1 MYILVVEDERRLAQV
16 VRKVLE
22 EEGHTVDVAHDGEDG
37 LAMAMDG
44 SHDVI
49 VLDILLP
56 GIDGFEVCH
65 RLRAGR
71 VDTPVLLLTALD
83 AVEDRVRGLDAG
95 ADDYLPKPFAFQEL
109 LARLRALG
117 RRRVQAREPDQLQAA
132 DLVLDLRRRRAER
145 AGKTIELS
153 PKEFALLEFLLRNEG
168 RVVTRSQ
175 ILDHVWG
182 YDYSP
187 DSNLVDVYVTYLR
200 RKVDRGHE
208 RRLIRTVRGSGYA
221 LGAWHVRHSSLA
233 PHTLVHPRPG
243 RDPRRHRRGGVPDH
257 PRRAVRPGE
266 QRPRVAGRTGAAA
279 TGAPPP
285 HPSRRRTPS

>member
-16 VRKVLE
+16 VRRVLG
-22 EEGHTVDVAHDGEDG
+22 EEGHTVDVAYDGEEG

-56 GIDGFEVCH
+56 GMDGLEVC
-65 RLRAGR
+65 RSLRANR

-117 RRRVQAREPDQLQAA
+117 RRRVEAREPDQLQTA
-132 DLVLDLRRRRAER
+132 DLALDLRRRRAER
-145 AGKTIELS
+145 AGKTIDLS
-153 PKEFALLEFLLRNEG
+153 PKEFALLEFLMRNEG
-168 RVVTRSQ
+168 RVVTRTQ

-200 RKVDRGHE
+200 RKIDRGYD
-208 RRLIRTVRGSGYA
+208 RNLIRTVRGAGYA
-221 LGAWHVRHSSLA
+221 LGA
-233 PHTLVHPRPG
+233 
-243 RDPRRHRRGGVPDH
+243 
-257 PRRAVRPGE
+257 
-266 QRPRVAGRTGAAA
+266 
-279 TGAPPP
+279 
-285 HPSRRRTPS
+285 

>member
-22 EEGHTVDVAHDGEDG
+22 EEGHTVDVATDGEEG
-37 LAMAMDG
+37 LAMAMDS

-56 GIDGFEVCH
+56 GIDGFEVCR

-117 RRRVQAREPDQLQAA
+117 RRRVQARDPDQLQTAN
-132 DLVLDLRRRRAER
+132 LVLDLRRRRAVREGR
-145 AGKTIELS
+145 AIDLS
-153 PKEFALLEFLLRNEG
+153 PKEFALLEFLMRNQG
-168 RVVTRSQ
+168 RVVTRTQ

-200 RKVDRGHE
+200 RKIDRGHQ
-208 RRLIRTVRGSGYA
+208 RKLIRTVRGAGYA
-221 LGAWHVRHSSLA
+221 VG
-233 PHTLVHPRPG
+233 
-243 RDPRRHRRGGVPDH
+243 D
-257 PRRAVRPGE
+257 
-266 QRPRVAGRTGAAA
+266 
-279 TGAPPP
+279 
-285 HPSRRRTPS
+285 

>member
-1 MYILVVEDERRLAQV
+1 MYILIVEDERRLAQV

-22 EEGHTVDVAHDGEDG
+22 EEGHTVDVATDGEEG
-37 LAMAMDG
+37 LAMAMDS

-49 VLDILLP
+49 VLDVLLP
-56 GIDGFEVCH
+56 GIDGFEVCR

-117 RRRVQAREPDQLQAA
+117 RRRVQARDPDQLQTGNLA
-132 DLVLDLRRRRAER
+132 LDLRRRRAVR
-145 AGKTIELS
+145 DGRTIDLS
-153 PKEFALLEFLLRNEG
+153 PKEFALLEFLMRNQG
-168 RVVTRSQ
+168 RVVTRTQ

-200 RKVDRGHE
+200 RKIDRGHQ
-208 RRLIRTVRGSGYA
+208 RKLIRTVRGAGYA
-221 LGAWHVRHSSLA
+221 VG
-233 PHTLVHPRPG
+233 
-243 RDPRRHRRGGVPDH
+243 D
-257 PRRAVRPGE
+257 
-266 QRPRVAGRTGAAA
+266 
-279 TGAPPP
+279 
-285 HPSRRRTPS
+285 

>member
-1 MYILVVEDERRLAQV
+1 LYILLVEDERRLAQV

-22 EEGHTVDVAHDGEDG
+22 EEGHTVDIAHDGEDG
-37 LAMAMDG
+37 RTMALDG

-56 GIDGFEVCH
+56 GVDGIEVC
-65 RLRAGR
+65 RALRAAR

-109 LARLRALG
+109 LARLRALN
-117 RRRVQAREPDQLQAA
+117 RRRVQAREPDRLEAA

-145 AGKTIELS
+145 AGKLVELS
-153 PKEFALLEFLLRNEG
+153 PKEFALLEFLVRNEG
-168 RVVTRSQ
+168 RVVTRTH

-200 RKVDRGHE
+200 RKVDRGHD
-208 RRLIRTVRGSGYA
+208 RKLIRTVRGVGYA
-221 LGAWHVRHSSLA
+221 LG
-233 PHTLVHPRPG
+233 
-243 RDPRRHRRGGVPDH
+243 D
-257 PRRAVRPGE
+257 
-266 QRPRVAGRTGAAA
+266 
-279 TGAPPP
+279 
-285 HPSRRRTPS
+285 

>member
-1 MYILVVEDERRLAQV
+1 M
-16 VRKVLE
+16 LE
-22 EEGHTVDVAHDGEDG
+22 EEGHTTDLAYDGEDG

-56 GIDGFEVCH
+56 GMDGLEVC
-65 RLRAGR
+65 RALRANR

-117 RRRVQAREPDQLQAA
+117 RRRVQAREPDHLQVA
-132 DLVLDLRRRRAER
+132 DLVLDLRRRRAQR
-145 AGKTIELS
+145 AGKAIELS
-153 PKEFALLEFLLRNEG
+153 PKEFALLEFLMRNEG
-168 RVVTRSQ
+168 RVVTRTQ

-200 RKVDRGHE
+200 RKVDRGHD
-208 RRLIRTVRGSGYA
+208 RNLIRTVRGAGYA
-221 LGAWHVRHSSLA
+221 LEA
-233 PHTLVHPRPG
+233 
-243 RDPRRHRRGGVPDH
+243 
-257 PRRAVRPGE
+257 
-266 QRPRVAGRTGAAA
+266 
-279 TGAPPP
+279 
-285 HPSRRRTPS
+285 

>member
-22 EEGHTVDVAHDGEDG
+22 EEGHTVDVAHDGEEG

-49 VLDILLP
+49 LLDVLLP
-56 GIDGFEVCH
+56 GIDGFEVC
-65 RLRAGR
+65 RSLRASR

-95 ADDYLPKPFAFQEL
+95 ADDYLPKPFAFEEL

-117 RRRVQAREPDQLQAA
+117 RRRVQAREPDQLQTA
-132 DLVLDLRRRRAER
+132 DLMLDLRRRRAVRDGR
-145 AGKTIELS
+145 AIDLS
-153 PKEFALLEFLLRNEG
+153 PKEFALLEFLMRNQG
-168 RVVTRSQ
+168 RVVTRTQ

-200 RKVDRGHE
+200 RKIDRGHGQK
-208 RRLIRTVRGSGYA
+208 LIRTVRGAGYA
-221 LGAWHVRHSSLA
+221 VG
-233 PHTLVHPRPG
+233 
-243 RDPRRHRRGGVPDH
+243 D
-257 PRRAVRPGE
+257 
-266 QRPRVAGRTGAAA
+266 
-279 TGAPPP
+279 
-285 HPSRRRTPS
+285 

>member
-22 EEGHTVDVAHDGEDG
+22 EEGHTVDVATDGEEG
-37 LAMAMDG
+37 LAMAMDS

-56 GIDGFEVCH
+56 GIDGFEVCR

-117 RRRVQAREPDQLQAA
+117 RRRVQARDPDQLQTAN
-132 DLVLDLRRRRAER
+132 LVLDLRRRRAVR
-145 AGKTIELS
+145 DGRTIDLS
-153 PKEFALLEFLLRNEG
+153 PKEFALLEFLMRNQG
-168 RVVTRSQ
+168 RVVTRTQ

-200 RKVDRGHE
+200 RKIDRAHQ
-208 RRLIRTVRGSGYA
+208 RKLIRTVRGAGYA
-221 LGAWHVRHSSLA
+221 VG
-233 PHTLVHPRPG
+233 
-243 RDPRRHRRGGVPDH
+243 D
-257 PRRAVRPGE
+257 
-266 QRPRVAGRTGAAA
+266 
-279 TGAPPP
+279 
-285 HPSRRRTPS
+285 

>member
-22 EEGHTVDVAHDGEDG
+22 EEGHTVDVAPDGEDG

-56 GIDGFEVCH
+56 GIDGIEVCQ

-71 VDTPVLLLTALD
+71 VDTPILLLTALN
-83 AVEDRVRGLDAG
+83 AVDDRVRGLDAG

-117 RRRVQAREPDQLQAA
+117 RRRVQAREPDQIRTA

-187 DSNLVDVYVTYLR
+187 DSNLVDGYVTYLR
-200 RKVDRGHE
+200 RKVDRGHK
-208 RRLIRTVRGSGYA
+208 RSLIRTVRGAGYA
-221 LGAWHVRHSSLA
+221 LG
-233 PHTLVHPRPG
+233 
-243 RDPRRHRRGGVPDH
+243 D
-257 PRRAVRPGE
+257 
-266 QRPRVAGRTGAAA
+266 
-279 TGAPPP
+279 
-285 HPSRRRTPS
+285 

>member
-22 EEGHTVDVAHDGEDG
+22 EEGHTVDVAHDGEEG

-49 VLDILLP
+49 LLDVLLP
-56 GIDGFEVCH
+56 GIDGFEVC
-65 RLRAGR
+65 RSLRASR

-117 RRRVQAREPDQLQAA
+117 RRRVQAHEPDQLQTA
-132 DLVLDLRRRRAER
+132 DLMLDLRRRRAVRDGR
-145 AGKTIELS
+145 AIDLS
-153 PKEFALLEFLLRNEG
+153 PKEFALLEFLMRNQG
-168 RVVTRSQ
+168 RVVTRTQ

-200 RKVDRGHE
+200 RKIDRGHGQK
-208 RRLIRTVRGSGYA
+208 LIRTVRGAGYA
-221 LGAWHVRHSSLA
+221 VG
-233 PHTLVHPRPG
+233 
-243 RDPRRHRRGGVPDH
+243 D
-257 PRRAVRPGE
+257 
-266 QRPRVAGRTGAAA
+266 
-279 TGAPPP
+279 
-285 HPSRRRTPS
+285 

>member
-1 MYILVVEDERRLAQV
+1 LYILVVEDERRLAQV
-16 VRKVLE
+16 IRKVLE
-22 EEGHTVDVAHDGEDG
+22 EEGHTVDVAYDGEDG

-56 GIDGFEVCH
+56 GMDGLEVC
-65 RLRAGR
+65 RALRANR

-117 RRRVQAREPDQLQAA
+117 RRRVQAREPDQIQVG
-132 DLVLDLRRRRAER
+132 DLVLDLRRRRAQR
-145 AGKTIELS
+145 AGKAIELS
-153 PKEFALLEFLLRNEG
+153 PKEFALLEFLMRNEG
-168 RVVTRSQ
+168 RVVTRTQ

-200 RKVDRGHE
+200 RKVDRGHQ
-208 RRLIRTVRGSGYA
+208 RKLIRTVRGAGYA
-221 LGAWHVRHSSLA
+221 LE
-233 PHTLVHPRPG
+233 
-243 RDPRRHRRGGVPDH
+243 D
-257 PRRAVRPGE
+257 
-266 QRPRVAGRTGAAA
+266 
-279 TGAPPP
+279 
-285 HPSRRRTPS
+285 

>member
-56 GIDGFEVCH
+56 GIDGLEVCQ

-71 VDTPVLLLTALD
+71 VDTPILLLTALN
-83 AVEDRVRGLDAG
+83 AVDDRVRGLDAG

-117 RRRVQAREPDQLQAA
+117 RRRVQAREPDQIRTA

-200 RKVDRGHE
+200 RKVDRGHK
-208 RRLIRTVRGSGYA
+208 RSLIRTVRGAGYA
-221 LGAWHVRHSSLA
+221 LG
-233 PHTLVHPRPG
+233 
-243 RDPRRHRRGGVPDH
+243 D
-257 PRRAVRPGE
+257 
-266 QRPRVAGRTGAAA
+266 
-279 TGAPPP
+279 
-285 HPSRRRTPS
+285 